1 MEASREKC
9 LLPMFLRIL
18 LSTFLIVSQYN
29 SSRGLLYRNNSS
41 RLSSSSS
48 SRRLDATFRVRE
60 TVMMMRW
67 YRNARV
73 WNSVEKMWAFKRHPD
88 TTVDIIQCLTT
99 KQKTLNYRA
108 RNAFSFSSQRKK
120 DRRKQRPNVS
130 RATTIS
136 RVTWRRGE
144 RISNL
149 LLLTSYNAF
158 IEYYHY

>member
-60 TVMMMRW
+60 TVMMISKCP
-67 YRNARV
+67 RV
-73 WNSVEKMWAFKRHPD
+73 K
-88 TTVDIIQCLTT
+88 
-99 KQKTLNYRA
+99 
-108 RNAFSFSSQRKK
+108 
-120 DRRKQRPNVS
+120 
-130 RATTIS
+130 
-136 RVTWRRGE
+136 
-144 RISNL
+144 
-149 LLLTSYNAF
+149 
-158 IEYYHY
+158 